1 MVMLAT
7 LALGCFAQKV
17 AFAEIK
23 PQCPDAP
30 PSKKVRI
37 SVSSFEVSTISNPG
51 QLGDELAQMLTDA
64 LQNVNCFNVLLSSKD
79 SKQLT
84 DEIKFGQSGNTED
97 GSAPQTGKMKGAQ
110 VIVLGKVT
118 SFSSGGKS
126 AGALGINVSGGN
138 KAKVSFIIQLINA
151 ESRELI
157 TSKSIE
163 TEGKTGGFSGV
174 KILGLNAAGS
184 SNNNAVQDA
193 VHKGIIAAVEYIAA
207 HKDMMPLPD
216 VTGPATAKSYS
227 PANCA
232 VLNSP
237 RPPKVMVIIPEYH
250 IGQRIPD
257 PAAETEINRKFLEA
271 GFQVVDP
278 AMFATINSSVEFK
291 DAAADPAKAISIG
304 KQFGADIVIY
314 GEGFS
319 QRPGT
324 VNANDAG
331 TQNGQASV
339 RARVEVRAVRTDNA
353 TLVATNGLEAGALDN
368 AEMVAAKAALRRAA
382 GLIADY
388 LLDQFCTHDL
398 RFAGGSGSGAAGK
411 AGPANGKT
419 VTEITVTGTD
429 YSHLKALADLLA
441 PKGTVLS
448 RTLTNGTGLIKLEH
462 SGGSESIADFIDSK
476 GAGTYSVQNAE
487 AGKITIA
494 VKP

>member
-1 MVMLAT
+1 MAILVL
-7 LALGCFAQKV
+7 LALGSFAQKV
-17 AFAEIK
+17 AFDEIK

-37 SVSSFEVSTISNPG
+37 SVSSFEVSTINNPG

-126 AGALGINVSGGN
+126 GGAFGINVTGGN

-151 ESRELI
+151 ETRELI

-174 KILGLNAAGS
+174 KVLGLNAAGGT
-184 SNNNAVQDA
+184 NNNAVQDA

-207 HKDMMPLPD
+207 HKDLLPLPD

-237 RPPKVMVIIPEYH
+237 HPPKVMVIIPEYH

-278 AMFATINSSVEFK
+278 AMFATINNSVEFK

-304 KQFGADIVIY
+304 KQFGADIVVY

-353 TLVATNGLEAGALDN
+353 TLVATNGMEAGALDN

-382 GLIADY
+382 GLVADY

-398 RFAGGSGSGAAGK
+398 RFAGSGGSAGK
-411 AGPANGKT
+411 AGAANGKT
-419 VTEITVTGTD
+419 VTEITVTNTD

-441 PKGTVLS
+441 PKGNVLA
-448 RTLTNGTGLIKLEH
+448 RTLTNGTGLIRLEH
-462 SGGSESIADFIDSK
+462 SGGSETIADFIDSK
-476 GAGTYSVQNAE
+476 GGGAYSVQNVDS
-487 AGKITIA
+487 GKITIA

>member
-1 MVMLAT
+1 MLF
-7 LALGCFAQKV
+7 LAFLACRCVAQKV
-17 AFAEIK
+17 AFDEIK

-37 SVSSFEVSTISNPG
+37 AVSSFEVSTISNPG

-84 DEIKFGQSGNTED
+84 DEIKFDQSGNTED
-97 GSAPQTGKMKGAQ
+97 GSGPRTGKMKGPQ
-110 VIVLGKVT
+110 VIVMGKVT
-118 SFSSGGKS
+118 SFSSGAKS
-126 AGALGINVSGGN
+126 GGAFGINVTGGN

-151 ESRELI
+151 ETREVI
-157 TSKSIE
+157 SSTPVE
-163 TEGKTGGFSGV
+163 TQGKTGGFSGV
-174 KILGLNAAGS
+174 KVLGLNAAGG
-184 SNNNAVQDA
+184 SNNNAIQDA
-193 VHKGIIAAVEYIAA
+193 VHKGIIKAVEYIASK
-207 HKDMMPLPD
+207 KDLMPLPD
-216 VTGPATAKSYS
+216 ANSGAPGAKSYN
-227 PANCA
+227 AGNCA
-232 VLNSP
+232 VLNSTH
-237 RPPKVMVIIPEYH
+237 PPKVMVIIPEYH

-278 AMFATINSSVEFK
+278 AMFATINNSIEFK
-291 DAAADPAKAISIG
+291 DAAADPAKAISVG

-353 TLVATNGLEAGALDN
+353 NLIATNGLEAGALDN

-382 GLIADY
+382 GLVADY

-398 RFAGGSGSGAAGK
+398 RFAGSGAADK

-419 VTEITVTGTD
+419 VTVITVTNTD

-448 RTLTNGTGLIKLEH
+448 RTLTNGTGLIRLEH
-462 SGGSESIADFIDSK
+462 SGVSESIADFIDSK
-476 GAGTYSVQNAE
+476 GGGSYSVQNSE

-494 VKP
+494 VKN